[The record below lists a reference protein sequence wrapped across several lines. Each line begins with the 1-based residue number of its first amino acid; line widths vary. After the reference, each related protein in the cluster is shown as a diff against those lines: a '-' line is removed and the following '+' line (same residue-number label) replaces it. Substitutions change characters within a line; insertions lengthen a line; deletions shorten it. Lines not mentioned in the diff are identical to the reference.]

1 MNKIIVCSSILLIAL
16 GLSACQTSVSTS
28 SPQASSSSSSSSSN
42 SSSSSSSSSN
52 SSSSGSS
59 SSSPSTS
66 AQTGSTSSSSIPS
79 TVSKPSQPSSNNR
92 SPGNSQD
99 STVDTNSEITH
110 SSDGTDTMDGMEG
123 VLPGSQPSSNM
134 PESTASNSSR
144 NGENGI
150 DVRLPGLD
158 PFPEGLPGT
167 STTSLEDIFGSS
179 QQGTGTINSNS
190 GAQGAGGA
198 TAGPGNINDSI
209 VNDGS
214 LGGGIGEQ
222 TDDPFGDLANGRN
235 PPMTTADRQT
245 ALDARLNESIAV
257 FDGMILTEREQAQ
270 DAANANSGNGGAGGE
285 NTNGAGGIGRNGNSD
300 SPVVIATA
308 PQSPSGTGRMP
319 NMDSSREGSLI
330 TVIKTIFLLLLISP
344 AAMMMM
350 LLPAN
355 YVKQQ

>member
-1 MNKIIVCSSILLIAL
+1 
-16 GLSACQTSVSTS
+16 
-28 SPQASSSSSSSSSN
+28 
-42 SSSSSSSSSN
+42 
-52 SSSSGSS
+52 
-59 SSSPSTS
+59 
-66 AQTGSTSSSSIPS
+66 
-79 TVSKPSQPSSNNR
+79 
-92 SPGNSQD
+92 
-99 STVDTNSEITH
+99 
-110 SSDGTDTMDGMEG
+110 MDGMEG

-158 PFPEGLPGT
+158 PFPESLPGT

-270 DAANANSGNGGAGGE
+270 GAANANSGNGGAGGE

-319 NMDSSREGSLI
+319 NMDSSREGEFDNRNQDNFPAPADIPSGNDDDVVARQLRE
-330 TVIKTIFLLLLISP
+330 
-344 AAMMMM
+344 AAMNESDPR
-350 LLPAN
+350 LRERLWNEYRTYTGLPIPQEAIAEFDAIE
-355 YVKQQ
+355 